1 MSYFPTIDERL
12 ILALQEQFPDKC
24 PDINLSEKEVWFIA
38 GQDCVARWLERMSEE
53 QSEGVVFQLR
63 EVV

>member
-24 PDINLSEKEVWFIA
+24 PDINLSEKEVWFKA
-38 GQDCVARWLERMSEE
+38 GQASVARWLERRSEE
-53 QSEGVVFQLR
+53 QTEGDVFQLR